1 MTEITGRKI
10 ALFQLF
16 NNEFFFR
23 IPEYQRPYSWEIE
36 NCEQLFDDIYGSSRD
51 NEYFLG
57 TLVLQEVK
65 GVGTG
70 TKYDIID
77 GQQRITTLQILLA
90 CLRDAVNSEEYKKP
104 LQDQIYQPK
113 NPVSGVPELVRLE
126 VKEKIFFKNH
136 VQAKGS
142 TQNFESIDISNDQQ
156 ENMLNALKLFHK
168 RISELAQT
176 EIEAMVSHISQKC
189 IVIYVSTKNF
199 DDAYRLFTI
208 INDRGMQLRRIDI
221 LKANNI
227 DPSVISD
234 RQTRIEYSKIWEDME
249 DELGGD
255 DFEKLFHLLRTI
267 EIKEKAKEDILK
279 EFENLIFKKG
289 KIKKGKNFIEYVQ
302 KYQEIFKDLILDMT
316 VLNDSTEIKNK
327 FNNLL
332 SIMSGYLKGND
343 WIPPILYYY
352 KRFKTEKIYEFL
364 LKLEMKYSSAWLLG
378 QTKDKRLVD
387 MCSIL
392 KVIESSKKVSEILN
406 SEEFE
411 YDKKE
416 IKNVI
421 KQDNFYKRAFAK
433 YILVK
438 LEYLSSENNV
448 QRIFGAT
455 SIEHVLPQNPYPKSA
470 WASNFDENS
479 RIMWTNNI
487 ANLVLLSKRKNAS
500 ASNYDFEQKKDK
512 YFKGKITDLPRS
524 IEVLKYEEWTQEIL
538 KKRLKEILDKLLY

>member
-1 MTEITGRKI
+1 MSEIIGKKV

-23 IPEYQRPYSWEIE
+23 IPEYQRPYSWETE
-36 NCEQLFDDIYGSSRD
+36 NCEQLFDDIFESSRD

-57 TLVLQEVK
+57 TLVLQNVK

-77 GQQRITTLQILLA
+77 GQQRITTLQILIA
-90 CLRDAVNSEEYKKP
+90 CLRDAVDSEAYKKP
-104 LQDQIYQPK
+104 IQEQIYQPE

-136 VQAKGS
+136 VQEKGS
-142 TQNFESIDISNDQQ
+142 THINDIDVSNDQQ
-156 ENMLNALKLFHK
+156 ENLSNAIKLFHRK
-168 RISELAQT
+168 LTDLAQT
-176 EIEAMVSHISQKC
+176 EIEALISHISQKC

-227 DPSVISD
+227 DPSVIAN
-234 RQTRIEYSKIWEDME
+234 RQTRVEYSKIWEDME
-249 DELGGD
+249 DELGSD
-255 DFEKLFHLLRTI
+255 DFEKLFYILRTI

-289 KIKKGKNFIEYVQ
+289 KIKKGKKFIEYVK

-316 VLNDSTEIKNK
+316 ILEGSADIKNQ

-332 SIMSGYLKGND
+332 SVMNGYLKGND

-352 KRFKTEKIYEFL
+352 KKYNKEKIFDFL

-378 QTKDKRLVD
+378 QTKDKRLID

-392 KVIESSKKVSEILN
+392 KVIASSKKVTDVLN
-406 SEEFE
+406 SNEIE

-416 IKNVI
+416 VKNVL
-421 KQDNFYKRAFAK
+421 KQTNFYKRGYAK

-438 LEYLSSENNV
+438 LEYLSCENNV
-448 QRIFGAT
+448 QRTFGAT
-455 SIEHVLPQNPYPKSA
+455 SIEHVLPQNPKPSSD
-470 WASNFDENS
+470 WAISFDDDDRDE
-479 RIMWTNNI
+479 WTNNI

-500 ASNYDFEQKKDK
+500 ASNYEFKKKKEK

-524 IEVLKYEEWTQEIL
+524 LEVLKYKEWTPEIL
-538 KKRLKEILDKLLY
+538 KERKKDILKKLVY

>member
-1 MTEITGRKI
+1 M
-10 ALFQLF
+10 
-16 NNEFFFR
+16 
-23 IPEYQRPYSWEIE
+23 
-36 NCEQLFDDIYGSSRD
+36 
-51 NEYFLG
+51 
-57 TLVLQEVK
+57 
-65 GVGTG
+65 
-70 TKYDIID
+70 
-77 GQQRITTLQILLA
+77 
-90 CLRDAVNSEEYKKP
+90 
-104 LQDQIYQPK
+104 
-113 NPVSGVPELVRLE
+113 VRLE